1 MGDRR
6 HHRDA
11 AGGGYAAN
19 VGRAYVEEDKAFCD
33 GERATCWCVSKS
45 VRSIVLEVLAA
56 EGLDKGGAVE
66 GAPW

>member
-1 MGDRR
+1 MVGDRR

-33 GERATCWCVSKS
+33 GERATYWCISKS
-45 VRSIVLEVLAA
+45 IRSIVLQVLAA
-56 EGLDKGGAVE
+56 
-66 GAPW
+66 